1 MCPPCSASVAFGAVS
16 IVAGLTGTL
25 SGSELSKLIGRW
37 SRKAECLVCAL
48 SLLGSV
54 PFIFFGLVIA
64 QYGNCMTAAWVSGG
78 RRLGRQLGE
87 MAGGDGWGRRLG
99 KAAQLMSLA

>member
-1 MCPPCSASVAFGAVS
+1 MCPSLCSASVAFGAVS

-37 SRKAECLVCAL
+37 SKRAECWVCAL

-54 PFIFFGLVIA
+54 PFIYFGLIIA
-64 QYGNCMTAAWVSGG
+64 QYGNCMTAAWVSGQSQCSG
-78 RRLGRQLGE
+78 GGGGKLLGSATWRVHHF
-87 MAGGDGWGRRLG
+87 
-99 KAAQLMSLA
+99 SL

>member
-78 RRLGRQLGE
+78 RRLGE
-87 MAGGDGWGRRLG
+87 TAGGDGWGRRLG
-99 KAAQLMSLA
+99 KVAQLMGLA

>member
-1 MCPPCSASVAFGAVS
+1 MCSPCSASVAFGAVS

-37 SRKAECLVCAL
+37 SKKAECWVCAL
-48 SLLGSV
+48 SLLGAV

-64 QYGNCMTAAWVSGG
+64 QYGSCMSAAWVSGG
-78 RRLGRQLGE
+78 
-87 MAGGDGWGRRLG
+87 DGWGSVALHKQPG
-99 KAAQLMSLA
+99 MMMLFPSEAMVW